1 MRPISAQ
8 FARIAPVLR
17 LTRVSSAF
25 AAVANA
31 WFVILWTRATEEERA
46 VLVAT
51 GRELGPI
58 WIDLLAG
65 AAAAAGLYAFGACLN
80 DVMDTT
86 RDRAMRRDRPIAE
99 GLVSPSAA
107 VTVGAFSLIIATL
120 GAVWFGQAA
129 VVLTCALALAVL
141 GFNTLGKFIPGF
153 GLVLLALIYTG
164 HMIVPN
170 IQLRFLWPVLLVM
183 THALLVS
190 GVAHVVGRRAP
201 PLTPRAVF
209 AAILGWA
216 FWAAVLAGL
225 AAGRSGDTATPS
237 DSGEAGG
244 ALVTE
249 TTRGFGLDVLW
260 PDWVGRAG
268 PIIVSVLAVVFIV
281 VVVRRIRRLGMG
293 PRTAEKINRYGSLWL
308 PVYACGWLFGAGHTG
323 EGAIM
328 ACLAVTG
335 FLGMSALREVYA
347 AVEHPIGYR
356 R

>member
-1 MRPISAQ
+1 MPPLTAQ
-8 FARIAPVLR
+8 FARLAPVLR

-25 AAVANA
+25 AAIANA
-31 WFVILWTRATEEERA
+31 WFVILWSRASEPERA

-51 GRELGPI
+51 GREPGPI
-58 WIDLLAG
+58 GIDLLAG
-65 AAAAAGLYAFGACLN
+65 AGAAVGLYAFGACLN

-99 GLVSPSAA
+99 GLISPTSAMI
-107 VTVGAFSLIIATL
+107 VGAFSLIVAVL
-120 GAVWFGQAA
+120 GAVWFGQSA
-129 VVLTCALALAVL
+129 VVLTCVLALAVL

-170 IQLRFLWPVLLVM
+170 IQLRFLWPVFLVM

-190 GVAHVVGRRAP
+190 VIAHVVARRAP

-209 AAILGWA
+209 AALLGWA

-225 AAGRSGDTATPS
+225 ASARSGDLDTSAETIEGIAP
-237 DSGEAGG
+237 DSAGG
-244 ALVTE
+244 V
-249 TTRGFGLDVLW
+249 LDALW
-260 PDWVGRAG
+260 PDWVGRGG
-268 PIIVSVLAVVFIV
+268 PVIISVLIVVFAVIV
-281 VVVRRIRRLGMG
+281 IRRIRKLGMG

-323 EGAIM
+323 EGSIM
-328 ACLAVTG
+328 AGLALLG
-335 FLGMSALREVYA
+335 FIGMSALREVYA